1 MSSAKRGARGG
12 GAGVSMMVGDLVI
25 RSRIRRI
32 FRSWPDIIA
41 QAMWASAMIRAGR
54 GPMAGPPGGV
64 RWAGAALPRAD
75 LMLSVL

>member
-1 MSSAKRGARGG
+1 
-12 GAGVSMMVGDLVI
+12 MMVGDLII
-25 RSRIRRI
+25 RSRIRTM

-54 GPMAGPPGGV
+54 GPLADPPGGLH
-64 RWAGAALPRAD
+64 WAGAALPRAD